1 MLDILMN
8 SDDPPAGGDL
18 STSTALRS
26 GAQNLIEGC
35 LGDVAGKTILVVA
48 EDPALGW
55 YDSAAP
61 ACVKSVL
68 AEMGAVVRTIQVGAP
83 QNHAIDAVQQ
93 ALDTA
98 DEAIFFARIGDQGR
112 FKPQYRGPRSVMSYA
127 LNAGMLASGYGTL
140 DHKAMI
146 ALKNAVDEVTLGAH
160 HIRVTCPLGTDF
172 EGSPGESLTT
182 GGEVVVSRYPMG
194 VPKPVL
200 ANNFNGVVK
209 LTHYLTPTGSKV
221 YEPAFLSLPDVVTA
235 HIEGTR
241 IADVTGPAD
250 LVANFRQHYDHV
262 AAQFGLDAYN
272 IDSWHAGIH
281 PLMGYDMAAKN
292 DPVRWS
298 QTVFS
303 NPRLLHFH
311 TCGMGP
317 PGEICWMIVDPTITI
332 DGTALWENG
341 RLHPE
346 RFAATRKVLEASPGL
361 AEAFASPV
369 DAIGLESMA

>member
-68 AEMGAVVRTIQVGAP
+68 AEMGAVVRTIQVGTP

-241 IADVTGPAD
+241 IADVTGPSD

>member
-172 EGSPGESLTT
+172 EGSPGESLTS

-346 RFAATRKVLEASPGL
+346 RFASTRKVLEASPGL

>member
-68 AEMGAVVRTIQVGAP
+68 AEMGAVVRTIQVGTP

>member
-1 MLDILMN
+1 MLDTQMN
-8 SDDPPAGGDL
+8 FDDPPAGGDL

-26 GAQNLIEGC
+26 GAQNLIQGC
-35 LGDVAGKTILVVA
+35 LGDVAGKKILVVV
-48 EDPALGW
+48 EDPTLGW

-83 QNHAIDAVQQ
+83 QNHTIDAVQQ

-112 FKPQYRGPRSVMSYA
+112 FKPQYRGPRSVMSYV

-182 GGEVVVSRYPMG
+182 DGEVVVNRYPMG
-194 VPKPVL
+194 APKPVL

-221 YEPAFLSLPDVVTA
+221 YKPAFLCLPDVVTV

-241 IADVTGPAD
+241 IADLTGPAD
-250 LVANFRQHYDHV
+250 LVANFRRHHDHV

-281 PLMGYDMAAKN
+281 PLMRYDMAAKN
-292 DPVRWS
+292 NPVRWS

-303 NPRLLHFH
+303 NPRILHFH

-341 RLHPE
+341 KLHPE
-346 RFAATRKVLEASPGL
+346 RFARTRRILEASPGL

-369 DAIGLESMA
+369 DTIGLESMV

>member
-262 AAQFGLDAYN
+262 AAQFGLDAFN

-317 PGEICWMIVDPTITI
+317 PGEICWMIVDSTITI

-346 RFAATRKVLEASPGL
+346 RFASTRKVLEASPGL

>member
-346 RFAATRKVLEASPGL
+346 RFAAIRKVLEASPGL

>member
-221 YEPAFLSLPDVVTA
+221 YEPAFLRLPDVVTA

-346 RFAATRKVLEASPGL
+346 RFASTRKVLEASPGL

>member
-8 SDDPPAGGDL
+8 SDDPPASGDL

>member
-18 STSTALRS
+18 SASTALRS

-140 DHKAMI
+140 DHKAMV

-346 RFAATRKVLEASPGL
+346 RFASTRKVLEASPGL

>member
-8 SDDPPAGGDL
+8 SDDPPACGDL
-18 STSTALRS
+18 SASTALRS

-281 PLMGYDMAAKN
+281 PLMGYDMAAEN

>member
-281 PLMGYDMAAKN
+281 PLMGYDMAAEN

>member
-281 PLMGYDMAAKN
+281 PLMGYDMAAEN

-346 RFAATRKVLEASPGL
+346 RFASTRKVLEASPGL

>member
-1 MLDILMN
+1 
-8 SDDPPAGGDL
+8 
-18 STSTALRS
+18 
-26 GAQNLIEGC
+26 
-35 LGDVAGKTILVVA
+35 
-48 EDPALGW
+48 
-55 YDSAAP
+55 
-61 ACVKSVL
+61 
-68 AEMGAVVRTIQVGAP
+68 
-83 QNHAIDAVQQ
+83 
-93 ALDTA
+93 
-98 DEAIFFARIGDQGR
+98 
-112 FKPQYRGPRSVMSYA
+112 MSYA

-332 DGTALWENG
+332 DGTTLWENG

-346 RFAATRKVLEASPGL
+346 RFASTRKVLEASPGL

>member
-332 DGTALWENG
+332 DGTTLWENG

-346 RFAATRKVLEASPGL
+346 RFASTRKVLEASPGL

>member
-241 IADVTGPAD
+241 IADVTGPSD

-346 RFAATRKVLEASPGL
+346 RFASTRKVLEASPGL

>member
-140 DHKAMI
+140 DHKAMV

>member
-346 RFAATRKVLEASPGL
+346 RFASTRKVLEASPGL

>member
-241 IADVTGPAD
+241 IADVTGPSD

-346 RFAATRKVLEASPGL
+346 RFAAIRKVLEASPGL